1 MMAVASS
8 FTPQQVINAARL
20 RHPSLTTLVI
30 DDPDIVNDYN
40 QSTRELLAQLVKV
53 KKEALMHE
61 TADLVVAGADGG
73 RIDLIFPEGELVG
86 IPTAIEAVQ
95 SAVRVRVILSTNVEQ
110 REAMVRELVD
120 DGRPGGIIIRDH
132 VQNRWELMEIINWG
146 SVTAISAFATFF
158 PVAVEVGTLNTEVL
172 LPFILFGPMTE
183 QVATQLGHRADMS
196 VEWFGAQAQ
205 AVKDSLQSAL
215 TEFTL

>member
-1 MMAVASS
+1 MALTAS

-40 QSTRELLAQLVKV
+40 QATRELLAQLVKV
-53 KKEALMHE
+53 NKEALMHE

-73 RIDLIFPEGELVG
+73 RIDLDFPEGELVG
-86 IPTAIEAVQ
+86 IPASIEALQ
-95 SAVRVRVILSTNVEQ
+95 SAVRVRVMLSTNVER

-120 DGRPGGIIIRDH
+120 DGRPGGIIIRDQT
-132 VQNRWELMEIINWG
+132 QNRWELMEIINWG

-158 PVAVEVGTLNTEVL
+158 PVAVGVGTLNTEVL

-183 QVATQLGHRADMS
+183 QLAIQLAHRADLS
-196 VEWFGAQAQ
+196 TEWFEVQAQ
-205 AVKDSLQSAL
+205 IVKDSLQSAL
-215 TEFTL
+215 IEFTL

>member
-1 MMAVASS
+1 MAVTAS

-40 QSTRELLAQLVKV
+40 QATRELLAQLVKV

-73 RIDLIFPEGELVG
+73 RIDLLFPEGELVG
-86 IPTAIEAVQ
+86 IPSSIEALQ
-95 SAVRVRVILSTNVEQ
+95 GGTRVRVRIRTNVEQ

-120 DGRPGGIIIRDH
+120 DGRPGGIIIRDQ
-132 VQNRWELMEIINWG
+132 VQNRWELMEIINWA

-158 PVAVEVGTLNTEVL
+158 PIAVTTGTLNTEVL
-172 LPFILFGPMTE
+172 LPFILFGPLTE
-183 QVATQLGHRADMS
+183 QLAMQLAHRADLS
-196 VEWFGAQAQ
+196 TEWFEVQAQ
-205 AVKDSLQSAL
+205 IVKDSLQSAL
-215 TEFTL
+215 IEFTL

>member
-1 MMAVASS
+1 MVPTGS
-8 FTPQQVINAARL
+8 FTPQQVFNAARL

-40 QSTRELLAQLVKV
+40 QATRELLSQIVKV
-53 KKEALMHE
+53 KTEALMHE
-61 TADLVVAGADGG
+61 TADLAVTGADGG
-73 RIDLIFPEGELVG
+73 RIDLDFPEGELVG
-86 IPTAIEAVQ
+86 IPTSIEAVQ
-95 SAVRVRVILSTNVEQ
+95 SSVRVRVRIRTNIEQ

-132 VQNRWELMEIINWG
+132 ANNRWELLEIVNWG

-158 PVAVEVGTLNTEVL
+158 PVAVTTATLNTEVL

-183 QVATQLGHRADMS
+183 QMAVQLAHRADLGGD
-196 VEWFGAQAQ
+196 WFEAQTA
-205 AVKDSLQSAL
+205 AVAASLESAL
-215 TEFTL
+215 VEFTL